1 MNKTALYNAHKNLNA
16 KIVSFADYLMP
27 INYDNGIQFEYNA
40 VRNNVGMF
48 DVSHMG
54 QIFIKGKDSLKL
66 IEFITINNVN
76 KLKIGDAQY
85 SAICNNEGGIKD
97 DVIVYRN
104 KNDYLL
110 IVNAS
115 NSDKIYNWI
124 KFNNKFDC
132 KAENRSQDYSL
143 IAVQGPLSRKIL
155 EKLFEQKIDLKFYKH
170 SVLKYKKNNIFISR
184 TGYTGELG
192 YEILTD
198 NKIIIDLWRKLIDL
212 KVIPCGLAVRDV
224 LRIEMRYCLYGNEI
238 SEKITPVEANLN
250 WILSFDKNFVGKDI
264 LLQQKK
270 KGIKKIL
277 VGFKMSDKCIPR
289 HGYRIFSENSEIGFV
304 TSGTYSIGLSNGI
317 GLGFIKSN
325 YNEKNIYLE
334 VRGKKLKGEIVKGPF
349 LLGTSLHD

>member
-143 IAVQGPLSRKIL
+143 IAVQGPSSRKIL

-289 HGYRIFSENSEIGFV
+289 HGYRIFSENSEVGFV

-334 VRGKKLKGEIVKGPF
+334 VRGKKIKGEIVKGPF